1 MFLSDSN
8 AAGELDMH
16 RIGGRERASVPPAVP
31 GPNVVRPIGQ
41 RAGQRLATRVAR
53 GTPTHEKS
61 PGSDTRGR
69 VAESKNGQPGALES
83 LVILRAV
90 VAALGERATPPWW
103 RTQFLTDAGLRAI
116 ARVFPRTAVAAAVR
130 SASAAARPEH
140 DRLIGVDK
148 RYHLFRL
155 PTEFERSIEDH
166 FVEPARQAAL
176 ADFLKSGTD
185 ALVGELKRI
194 SNEHTVSSAA
204 GPVSIGPVDSVRS
217 GRAIPE
223 FAAHYL
229 AAFSQG
235 SRWFPYVEEREGK
248 R

>member
-1 MFLSDSN
+1 M
-8 AAGELDMH
+8 
-16 RIGGRERASVPPAVP
+16 
-31 GPNVVRPIGQ
+31 
-41 RAGQRLATRVAR
+41 
-53 GTPTHEKS
+53 
-61 PGSDTRGR
+61 
-69 VAESKNGQPGALES
+69 AEAKNGQPGTLEAL
-83 LVILRAV
+83 VTLRAV

-130 SASAAARPEH
+130 SASTAARPEH
-140 DRLIGVDK
+140 DRLIGVGK

-155 PTEFERSIEDH
+155 PTEFERSIEDQLSD
-166 FVEPARQAAL
+166 PARQAAV
-176 ADFLKSGTD
+176 ADILKGGTD
-185 ALVGELKRI
+185 ALLGELKRI

-204 GPVSIGPVDSVRS
+204 GPVAIGPVDSIRS

-223 FAAHYL
+223 FAAHYF
-229 AAFSQG
+229 AGFSQG